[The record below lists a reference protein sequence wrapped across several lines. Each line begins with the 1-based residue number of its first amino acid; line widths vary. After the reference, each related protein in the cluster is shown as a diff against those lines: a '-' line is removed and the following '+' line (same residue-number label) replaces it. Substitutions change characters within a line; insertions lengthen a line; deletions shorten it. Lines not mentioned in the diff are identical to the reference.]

1 MPLWNTPF
9 SMDVA
14 FAADGRAFLYDTHIA
29 PTWKR
34 PGRTP
39 ISCGSNPRLADPAL
53 HLLLTRSGPDVG
65 TDWRHPVIDRDNAL
79 GTYGALLVASSRL
92 VLDARLDARHR
103 ALLGEAATPLL
114 LDFLRDQAMASLV
127 GMRRAWP
134 SPRHRAAAPFVSALD
149 ARFAAQTDQL
159 GLLLPSLD
167 ALDEDGP
174 GRPGAPGDLCEGSFW
189 RFEGVLWKS
198 RRRRACL
205 RCARMRRASC
215 SRGRTPKSVAH
226 LIARLY
232 HTCLV
237 VSIHVF

>member
-1 MPLWNTPF
+1 M
-9 SMDVA
+9 
-14 FAADGRAFLYDTHIA
+14 
-29 PTWKR
+29 
-34 PGRTP
+34 
-39 ISCGSNPRLADPAL
+39 
-53 HLLLTRSGPDVG
+53 
-65 TDWRHPVIDRDNAL
+65 
-79 GTYGALLVASSRL
+79 
-92 VLDARLDARHR
+92 LDARLDARHR

-167 ALDEDGP
+167 ALDEDGA

-198 RRRRACL
+198 QAQSL
-205 RCARMRRASC
+205 PPLCARMRRASC

-237 VSIHVF
+237 VSIPVFQSLMPRGVGHTALYTSATTTT